1 MQLIENA
8 TSQKLRGAYYT
19 PPVIARFILQ
29 WGINGSSD
37 LNILEPSC
45 GDGVFLECIANDKM
59 LYNSVTAVEYEEEE
73 AMKARAITLHD
84 SEVVNAD
91 FHRFCLDTDKRFNL
105 VVGNPPFIRYQYY
118 NPEQQKLADE
128 IFKRSKLKR
137 AKLTNAWVTFV
148 VGCSQLLTETGKMGF
163 VIPSELLMV
172 KYAQQ
177 LRQYLAKNFNKINI
191 ISFENLVFGEIQQE
205 VVLLLCEKNGTDEH
219 LIEHIEVKDADGLLS
234 LDPHRLKFPTKKID
248 FHTDKWTY
256 YFLEKEEL
264 DLLEKVK
271 CNMPSIA
278 TYANVEVGITTG
290 ANDYFTIPK
299 SIVDLYNLEEYARP
313 MVGRSVQ
320 VNSLC
325 FTNKDWQT
333 NVDSEAKAHLLVF
346 PSGVRKNGN
355 DGVRAYIENGEKE
368 GVNKGYKTGIR
379 DEWYI
384 IPSIKLSDALFL
396 RRNNQYPK
404 FVLNEAKAY
413 TTDTMH
419 RVFIKKGVNKKALV
433 ASYYNSLS
441 FTFAEI
447 LGRNFGGGCLELMPS
462 EVGGIYMP
470 YRAENEALFAG
481 IDRMLRQKKTADEIL
496 DYTDRI
502 ILHEGMGLS
511 IEEVQTAR
519 SIWHK
524 IMGRRLSRETL
535 EKKKEV
541 KTEKKTKYAQL
552 NFLDLFEQYQNN
564 NIVENSIVREDM
576 VEYVASSHKHLINE
590 SKNVLISLVKKD
602 NFEQYLDKS
611 AKIYYTGKRFPST
624 VALNKLYYFM
634 PYLKGKG
641 IRDLYLIKIARVGTR
656 REGQSGEDKND
667 FRLVFEIEY
676 VTQLFDDYQSIDL
689 KIWRTFTDT
698 TLKNLKCTG
707 TGAHIE
713 GLGNK
718 DERGQGAY
726 LGKDYYHNTNQAASK
741 QGGLHAN
748 HVDGK
753 TSENS
758 KTL

>member
-137 AKLTNAWVTFV
+137 TKLTNAWVTFV

-191 ISFENLVFGEIQQE
+191 ISFENLVFEEIQQE

-234 LDPHRLKFPTKKID
+234 LNPHRLKFPTKKID

-346 PSGVRKNGN
+346 PSGVKKNGN

-419 RVFIKKGVNKKALV
+419 RVFIKEGVNKKAFV

-698 TLKNLKCTG
+698 TLKNLLK
-707 TGAHIE
+707 
-713 GLGNK
+713 
-718 DERGQGAY
+718 
-726 LGKDYYHNTNQAASK
+726 
-741 QGGLHAN
+741 
-748 HVDGK
+748 
-753 TSENS
+753 
-758 KTL
+758 

>member
-8 TSQKLRGAYYT
+8 TDQKLRGAYYT
-19 PPVIARFILQ
+19 PPAIAKFILQ
-29 WGINGSSD
+29 WGINGSND

-45 GDGVFLECIANDKM
+45 GDGVFLECIGNDEM
-59 LYNSVTAVEYEEEE
+59 PYNSVTAVEYEVGE
-73 AMKARAITLHD
+73 AEKARAIALHD
-84 SEVVNAD
+84 SEVINAD

-118 NPEQQKLADE
+118 DPEQQKLADE
-128 IFKRSKLKR
+128 IFKRSRLKR
-137 AKLTNAWVTFV
+137 TKLTNAWVTFV
-148 VGCSQLLTETGKMGF
+148 VGCSQLLAETGKMGF

-191 ISFENLVFGEIQQE
+191 ISFENLVFEEIQQE
-205 VVLLLCEKNGTDEH
+205 VVLLLCEKNGTAEH
-219 LIEHIEVKDADGLLS
+219 LIEHIEVKDAGGLLT

-256 YFLEKEEL
+256 YFLEKKEL

-271 CNMPSIA
+271 RNMPSIS

-290 ANDYFTIPK
+290 ANDYFTVPE
-299 SIVDLYNLEEYARP
+299 SVVTLYNLIEYARP
-313 MVGRSVQ
+313 MVGRSIQ

-325 FTNKDWQT
+325 FTKKDWLA
-333 NVDSEAKAHLLVF
+333 NVASGAKAHLLVF
-346 PSGVRKNGN
+346 PSGVKENGN

-368 GVNKGYKTGIR
+368 GVNNGYKTGIR

-419 RVFIKKGVNKKALV
+419 RVFIKEGVNKKAFV

-441 FTFAEI
+441 FAFAEI

-462 EVGGIYMP
+462 EVGGICMP
-470 YRAENEALFAG
+470 YRVENEALFAE
-481 IDRMLRQKKTADEIL
+481 IDRMLRQKRTADEIL

-502 ILHEGMGLS
+502 ILHEGMELS
-511 IEEVQTAR
+511 MEEVQTAR

-524 IMGRRLSRETL
+524 IMGRRLSRESL
-535 EKKKEV
+535 EKKEV
-541 KTEKKTKYAQL
+541 KVEKKTKYTQL
-552 NFLDLFEQYQNN
+552 NFLDLVGQYQDNS
-564 NIVENSIVREDM
+564 IVENCIVCEDM
-576 VEYVASSHKHLINE
+576 AEYVASSHEHLIDE
-590 SKNVLISLVKKD
+590 SKNVLISLVKKE
-602 NFEQYLDKS
+602 NFDQYLDKS
-611 AKIYYTGKRFPST
+611 AKIYYTGRKFPSN

-656 REGQSGEDKND
+656 KEGQSGENKND

-676 VTQLFDDYQSIDL
+676 VTQFFDDYQLIDL

-698 TLKNLKCTG
+698 TVKGLLK
-707 TGAHIE
+707 
-713 GLGNK
+713 
-718 DERGQGAY
+718 
-726 LGKDYYHNTNQAASK
+726 
-741 QGGLHAN
+741 
-748 HVDGK
+748 
-753 TSENS
+753 
-758 KTL
+758 

>member
-8 TSQKLRGAYYT
+8 TDQKLRGAYYT
-19 PPVIARFILQ
+19 PPVIAKFILQ
-29 WGINGSSD
+29 WGINGNND

-45 GDGVFLECIANDKM
+45 GDGVFLECISNNKI
-59 LYNSVTAVEYEEEE
+59 LYNSVTAVEYEVGE
-73 AMKARAITLHD
+73 AEKARAIPLHD
-84 SEVVNAD
+84 SEVINED

-118 NPEQQKLADE
+118 DAEQQKLADE

-137 AKLTNAWVTFV
+137 TKLTNAWVTFV

-177 LRQYLAKNFNKINI
+177 LRQYLAKSFNKINI
-191 ISFENLVFGEIQQE
+191 ISFENLVFEEIQQE

-219 LIEHIEVKDADGLLS
+219 LIEHIEVKNADSLLT
-234 LDPHRLKFPTKKID
+234 LDPRRLKFPTKKID

-271 CNMPSIA
+271 HNMPSIS

-290 ANDYFTIPK
+290 ANDYFTVPK
-299 SIVDLYNLEEYARP
+299 SVVTLYNLEEYAKP

-325 FTNKDWQT
+325 FTKKDWLA
-333 NVDSEAKAHLLVF
+333 NVELGAKAHLLVF
-346 PSGVRKNGN
+346 PSGVKENGN
-355 DGVRAYIENGEKE
+355 DGVKAYINNGEKE
-368 GVNKGYKTGIR
+368 GINKGYKTGIR

-419 RVFIKKGVNKKALV
+419 RVFIKEGVNKKAFV

-470 YRAENEALFAG
+470 YRVENEALFAE
-481 IDRMLRQKKTADEIL
+481 IDRMLRHKRTADEIL
-496 DYTDRI
+496 DYTDRV
-502 ILHEGMGLS
+502 ILHDGMGLS
-511 IEEVQTAR
+511 MEEVQTAR

-541 KTEKKTKYAQL
+541 NVEKKAKFTHL
-552 NFLDLFEQYQNN
+552 DFLDLFEQYQDN
-564 NIVENSIVREDM
+564 NIVDNNFAYEDIS
-576 VEYVASSHKHLINE
+576 EYVTSSRKYLIDG
-590 SKNVLISLVKKD
+590 SKNVLISLVKRD
-602 NFEQYLDKS
+602 NFNQYLDKS
-611 AKIYYTGKRFPST
+611 AKIYYTGKKFPSK

-656 REGQSGEDKND
+656 KEGQLGENKDD
-667 FRLVFEIEY
+667 LRLVFEIEY
-676 VTQLFDDYQSIDL
+676 VAQLFDDYQVIDL

-698 TLKNLKCTG
+698 TINDLLK
-707 TGAHIE
+707 
-713 GLGNK
+713 
-718 DERGQGAY
+718 Q
-726 LGKDYYHNTNQAASK
+726 KDYDLQS
-741 QGGLHAN
+741 LI
-748 HVDGK
+748 
-753 TSENS
+753 
-758 KTL
+758 

>member
-59 LYNSVTAVEYEEEE
+59 LYNSVTAVEFEEEE
-73 AMKARAITLHD
+73 AMKARTITLHD

-137 AKLTNAWVTFV
+137 TKLTNAWVTFV

-163 VIPSELLMV
+163 VVPSELLMV

-191 ISFENLVFGEIQQE
+191 ISFENLVFEEIQQE

-346 PSGVRKNGN
+346 PSGVKKNGN

-419 RVFIKKGVNKKALV
+419 RVFIKEGVNKKAFV

-656 REGQSGEDKND
+656 KEGQSGEDKND

-676 VTQLFDDYQSIDL
+676 VTQLFDDYQLIDL

-698 TLKNLKCTG
+698 TM
-707 TGAHIE
+707 
-713 GLGNK
+713 K
-718 DERGQGAY
+718 DLLR
-726 LGKDYYHNTNQAASK
+726 
-741 QGGLHAN
+741 
-748 HVDGK
+748 
-753 TSENS
+753 
-758 KTL
+758 

>member
-137 AKLTNAWVTFV
+137 TKLTNAWVTFV

-191 ISFENLVFGEIQQE
+191 ISFENLVFEEIQQE
-205 VVLLLCEKNGTDEH
+205 VVLLLCEKNSTDEH

-346 PSGVRKNGN
+346 PSGVKKNGN

-419 RVFIKKGVNKKALV
+419 RVFIKEGVNKKAFV

-470 YRAENEALFAG
+470 YRAENEVLFAG

-698 TLKNLKCTG
+698 TLKNLLK
-707 TGAHIE
+707 
-713 GLGNK
+713 
-718 DERGQGAY
+718 
-726 LGKDYYHNTNQAASK
+726 
-741 QGGLHAN
+741 
-748 HVDGK
+748 
-753 TSENS
+753 
-758 KTL
+758 

>member
-8 TSQKLRGAYYT
+8 TDQKLRGAYYT
-19 PPVIARFILQ
+19 PPVIAKFILQ
-29 WGINGSSD
+29 WGINGNNN

-45 GDGVFLECIANDKM
+45 GDGVFLECISNNKI
-59 LYNSVTAVEYEEEE
+59 LYNSVTAVEYEVGE
-73 AMKARAITLHD
+73 AEKARAIPLHD
-84 SEVVNAD
+84 SEVINED

-118 NPEQQKLADE
+118 DAEQQKLADE

-137 AKLTNAWVTFV
+137 TKLTNAWVTFV
-148 VGCSQLLTETGKMGF
+148 VGCSQLLTETSKMGF

-177 LRQYLAKNFNKINI
+177 LRQYLAKSFNKINI
-191 ISFENLVFGEIQQE
+191 ISFENLVFEEIQQE

-219 LIEHIEVKDADGLLS
+219 LIEHIEVKDADSLLT
-234 LDPHRLKFPTKKID
+234 LDPRRLKFPTKKID

-271 CNMPSIA
+271 HNMPSIS

-290 ANDYFTIPK
+290 ANDYFTVPK
-299 SIVDLYNLEEYARP
+299 SVVTLYNLEEYAKP

-325 FTNKDWQT
+325 FTKKDWLA
-333 NVDSEAKAHLLVF
+333 NVELGAKAHLLVF
-346 PSGVRKNGN
+346 PSGVKENGN
-355 DGVRAYIENGEKE
+355 DGVKAYINNGEKE
-368 GVNKGYKTGIR
+368 GINKGYKTGIR

-419 RVFIKKGVNKKALV
+419 RVFIKEGVNKKAFV

-462 EVGGIYMP
+462 EVGDIYMP
-470 YRAENEALFAG
+470 YRVENETLFAE
-481 IDRMLRQKKTADEIL
+481 IDKMLRHKRTADEIL
-496 DYTDRI
+496 DYTDRA

-511 IEEVQTAR
+511 MEEVQTAR

-541 KTEKKTKYAQL
+541 NVEKKAKFTHL
-552 NFLDLFEQYQNN
+552 DFLDLFEQYQDN
-564 NIVENSIVREDM
+564 NIVDNSFAHEDIS
-576 VEYVASSHKHLINE
+576 EYVTSSRKYLIDG

-602 NFEQYLDKS
+602 NFNQYLDKS
-611 AKIYYTGKRFPST
+611 AKIYYTGKKFPSK

-656 REGQSGEDKND
+656 KEGQLGENKDD
-667 FRLVFEIEY
+667 LRLVFEIEY
-676 VTQLFDDYQSIDL
+676 VAQLFDDYQVIDL

-698 TLKNLKCTG
+698 TINDLLKQKGYDLQSL
-707 TGAHIE
+707 I
-713 GLGNK
+713 
-718 DERGQGAY
+718 
-726 LGKDYYHNTNQAASK
+726 
-741 QGGLHAN
+741 
-748 HVDGK
+748 
-753 TSENS
+753 
-758 KTL
+758 

>member
-8 TSQKLRGAYYT
+8 TNQKLRGAYYT
-19 PPVIARFILQ
+19 PPAIAKFILQ
-29 WGINGSSD
+29 WGIGGSNDSK
-37 LNILEPSC
+37 ILEPSC
-45 GDGVFLECIANDKM
+45 GDGVFLKCIGNNEM
-59 LYNSVTAVEYEEEE
+59 PYNNVTAIEYEAGE
-73 AMKARAITLHD
+73 ADKARAIALHD
-84 SEVVNAD
+84 SEVINTD

-118 NPEQQKLADE
+118 DPKQQKLADE

-137 AKLTNAWVTFV
+137 TKLTNAWVTFV
-148 VGCSQLLTETGKMGF
+148 IGASQLLTETGKMGF

-177 LRQYLAKNFNKINI
+177 LRQYLAKKFNKINI
-191 ISFENLVFGEIQQE
+191 ISFENLIFEEIQQE

-219 LIEHIEVKDADGLLS
+219 LIEHIEVKDADGLLT
-234 LDPHRLKFPTKKID
+234 LNPHRLRFPTKKID

-256 YFLEKEEL
+256 YFLEKKEL
-264 DLLEKVK
+264 ELLEKVK
-271 CNMPSIA
+271 RNMSSIS

-290 ANDYFTIPK
+290 ANDYFTVPK
-299 SIVDLYNLEEYARP
+299 SVVTLYDLKEYARP

-325 FTNKDWQT
+325 FTEKDWQI
-333 NVDSEAKAHLLVF
+333 NVDSGAKAYLLAF
-346 PSGVRKNGN
+346 PSGVKENGN
-355 DGVRAYIENGEKE
+355 DGVRAYIENGEKN
-368 GVNKGYKTGIR
+368 GINNGYKTGIR

-396 RRNNQYPK
+396 RRNNLYPK

-419 RVFIKKGVNKKALV
+419 RVFIRKGVNKKAFV

-441 FTFAEI
+441 FAFAEI

-470 YRAENEALFAG
+470 YRVENESFFDE
-481 IDRMLRQKKTADEIL
+481 IDRMLRQKRTVDEIL

-502 ILHEGMGLS
+502 ILHEGMGFS
-511 IEEVQTAR
+511 MEEVQTAR

-524 IMGRRLSRETL
+524 TMGRRLSRESR
-535 EKKKEV
+535 ERKEAGVKK
-541 KTEKKTKYAQL
+541 TTKYAHL
-552 NFLDLFEQYQNN
+552 NFLDLFEQYQDN

-576 VEYVASSHKHLINE
+576 ADYATSSHKYLIDK

-602 NFEQYLDKS
+602 NFDQYLDKS
-611 AKIYYTGKRFPST
+611 ARIYYTGKNFPSK

-641 IRDLYLIKIARVGTR
+641 IRDLYLIKNARVGTR
-656 REGQSGEDKND
+656 KEGQPSENKND

-676 VTQLFDDYQSIDL
+676 VTQLFDDYRLIDL

-698 TLKNLKCTG
+698 TMEKIMNL
-707 TGAHIE
+707 
-713 GLGNK
+713 
-718 DERGQGAY
+718 
-726 LGKDYYHNTNQAASK
+726 
-741 QGGLHAN
+741 
-748 HVDGK
+748 
-753 TSENS
+753 
-758 KTL
+758 

>member
-8 TSQKLRGAYYT
+8 TDQKLRGAYYT
-19 PPVIARFILQ
+19 PPVIAKFILQ
-29 WGINGSSD
+29 WGINGNND

-45 GDGVFLECIANDKM
+45 GDGVFLECISNNKI
-59 LYNSVTAVEYEEEE
+59 LYNSVTAVEYEVGE
-73 AMKARAITLHD
+73 AEKARAIPLHD
-84 SEVVNAD
+84 SEVINED

-118 NPEQQKLADE
+118 DPKQQKLADE

-137 AKLTNAWVTFV
+137 TKLTNAWVTFV
-148 VGCSQLLTETGKMGF
+148 IGASQLLTETGKMGF

-177 LRQYLAKNFNKINI
+177 LRQYLAKKFNKINI
-191 ISFENLVFGEIQQE
+191 ISFENLIFEEIQQE

-219 LIEHIEVKDADGLLS
+219 LIEHIEVKDADGLLT
-234 LDPHRLKFPTKKID
+234 LNPHRLRFPTKKID

-256 YFLEKEEL
+256 YFLEKKEL
-264 DLLEKVK
+264 ELLEKVK
-271 CNMPSIA
+271 RNMSSIS

-290 ANDYFTIPK
+290 ANDYFTVPK
-299 SIVDLYNLEEYARP
+299 SVVTLYDLKEYARP

-325 FTNKDWQT
+325 FTEKDWQI
-333 NVDSEAKAHLLVF
+333 NVDSGAKAYLLAF
-346 PSGVRKNGN
+346 PSGVKENGN
-355 DGVRAYIENGEKE
+355 DGVRAYIENGEKN
-368 GVNKGYKTGIR
+368 GINNGYKTGIR

-396 RRNNQYPK
+396 RRNNLYPK

-419 RVFIKKGVNKKALV
+419 RVFIKKGVNKKAFV

-441 FTFAEI
+441 FAFAEI

-470 YRAENEALFAG
+470 YRVENESFFDE
-481 IDRMLRQKKTADEIL
+481 IDRMLRQKRTVDEIL

-502 ILHEGMGLS
+502 ILHEGMGFS
-511 IEEVQTAR
+511 MEEVQTAR

-524 IMGRRLSRETL
+524 TMGRRLSRESR
-535 EKKKEV
+535 ERKEAGVKK
-541 KTEKKTKYAQL
+541 TTKYAHL
-552 NFLDLFEQYQNN
+552 NFLDLFEQYQDN

-576 VEYVASSHKHLINE
+576 ADYATSSHKYLIDK

-602 NFEQYLDKS
+602 NFDQYLDKS
-611 AKIYYTGKRFPST
+611 ARIYYTGKNFPSK

-641 IRDLYLIKIARVGTR
+641 IRDLYLIKNARVGTR
-656 REGQSGEDKND
+656 KEGQPSENKND

-676 VTQLFDDYQSIDL
+676 VTQLFDDYRLIDL

-698 TLKNLKCTG
+698 TMEKIMNL
-707 TGAHIE
+707 
-713 GLGNK
+713 
-718 DERGQGAY
+718 
-726 LGKDYYHNTNQAASK
+726 
-741 QGGLHAN
+741 
-748 HVDGK
+748 
-753 TSENS
+753 
-758 KTL
+758 

>member
-8 TSQKLRGAYYT
+8 TDQKLRGAYYT
-19 PPVIARFILQ
+19 PPVIAKFILQ
-29 WGINGSSD
+29 WGINGNND

-45 GDGVFLECIANDKM
+45 GDGVFLECISNNKI
-59 LYNSVTAVEYEEEE
+59 LYNSVTAVEYEVGE
-73 AMKARAITLHD
+73 AEKARAIPLHD
-84 SEVVNAD
+84 SEVINED

-118 NPEQQKLADE
+118 DAEQQKLADE

-137 AKLTNAWVTFV
+137 TKLTNAWVTFV
-148 VGCSQLLTETGKMGF
+148 VGCSQLLTETSKMGF

-177 LRQYLAKNFNKINI
+177 LRQYLAKSFNKINI
-191 ISFENLVFGEIQQE
+191 ISFENLVFEEIQQE

-219 LIEHIEVKDADGLLS
+219 LIEHIEVKDADSLLT
-234 LDPHRLKFPTKKID
+234 LDPRRLKFPTKKID

-271 CNMPSIA
+271 HNMPSIS

-290 ANDYFTIPK
+290 ANDYFTVPK
-299 SIVDLYNLEEYARP
+299 SVVTLYNLEEYAKP

-325 FTNKDWQT
+325 FTKKDWLA
-333 NVDSEAKAHLLVF
+333 NVELGAKAHLLVF
-346 PSGVRKNGN
+346 PSGVKENGN
-355 DGVRAYIENGEKE
+355 DGVKAYINNGEKE
-368 GVNKGYKTGIR
+368 GINNGYKTGIR

-419 RVFIKKGVNKKALV
+419 RVFIKEGVNKKAFV

-470 YRAENEALFAG
+470 YRVENETLFAE
-481 IDRMLRQKKTADEIL
+481 IDRMLRHKRTADEIL
-496 DYTDRI
+496 DYTDRA

-511 IEEVQTAR
+511 MEEVQTAR

-541 KTEKKTKYAQL
+541 NVEKKAKFTHL
-552 NFLDLFEQYQNN
+552 DFLDLFEQYQDN
-564 NIVENSIVREDM
+564 NIVDNSFAHEDIS
-576 VEYVASSHKHLINE
+576 EYVTSSRKYLIDG

-602 NFEQYLDKS
+602 NFNQYLDKS
-611 AKIYYTGKRFPST
+611 AKIYYTGKKFPSK

-656 REGQSGEDKND
+656 KEGQLGENKDD
-667 FRLVFEIEY
+667 LRLVFEIEY
-676 VTQLFDDYQSIDL
+676 VAQLFDDYQVIDL

-698 TLKNLKCTG
+698 TINDLLKQKGYDLQSL
-707 TGAHIE
+707 I
-713 GLGNK
+713 
-718 DERGQGAY
+718 
-726 LGKDYYHNTNQAASK
+726 
-741 QGGLHAN
+741 
-748 HVDGK
+748 
-753 TSENS
+753 
-758 KTL
+758 

>member
-8 TSQKLRGAYYT
+8 TDQKLRGAYYT
-19 PPVIARFILQ
+19 PPVIAKFILQ
-29 WGINGSSD
+29 WGINGNNN

-45 GDGVFLECIANDKM
+45 GDGVFLECISNNKI
-59 LYNSVTAVEYEEEE
+59 LYNSVTAVEYEVGE
-73 AMKARAITLHD
+73 AEKARAIPLHD
-84 SEVVNAD
+84 SEVINED

-118 NPEQQKLADE
+118 DAEQQKLADE

-137 AKLTNAWVTFV
+137 TKLTNAWVTFV
-148 VGCSQLLTETGKMGF
+148 VGCSQLLTETSKMGF

-177 LRQYLAKNFNKINI
+177 LRQYLAKSFNKINI
-191 ISFENLVFGEIQQE
+191 ISFENLVFEEIQQE

-219 LIEHIEVKDADGLLS
+219 LIEHIEVKDADSLLT
-234 LDPHRLKFPTKKID
+234 LDPRRLKFPTKKID

-271 CNMPSIA
+271 HNMPSIS

-290 ANDYFTIPK
+290 ANDYFTVPK
-299 SIVDLYNLEEYARP
+299 SVVTLYNLEEYAKP

-325 FTNKDWQT
+325 FTKKDWLA
-333 NVDSEAKAHLLVF
+333 NVELGAKAHLLVF
-346 PSGVRKNGN
+346 PSGVKENGN
-355 DGVRAYIENGEKE
+355 DGVKAYINNGEKE
-368 GVNKGYKTGIR
+368 GINNGYKTGIR

-419 RVFIKKGVNKKALV
+419 RVFIKEGVNKKAFV

-447 LGRNFGGGCLELMPS
+447 LGRNFGGGCLELMSS
-462 EVGGIYMP
+462 EVGDIYMP
-470 YRAENEALFAG
+470 YRVENETLFAE
-481 IDRMLRQKKTADEIL
+481 IDKMLRHKRTADEIL
-496 DYTDRI
+496 DYTDRA

-511 IEEVQTAR
+511 MEEVQTAR

-541 KTEKKTKYAQL
+541 NVEKKAKFTHL
-552 NFLDLFEQYQNN
+552 DFLDLFEQYQDN
-564 NIVENSIVREDM
+564 NIVDNSFAHEDIS
-576 VEYVASSHKHLINE
+576 EYVTSSRKYLIDG

-602 NFEQYLDKS
+602 NFNQYLDKS
-611 AKIYYTGKRFPST
+611 AKIYYTGKKFPSK

-656 REGQSGEDKND
+656 KEGQLGENKDD
-667 FRLVFEIEY
+667 LRLVFEIEY
-676 VTQLFDDYQSIDL
+676 VAQLFDDYQVIDL

-698 TLKNLKCTG
+698 TINDLLKQKGYDLQSL
-707 TGAHIE
+707 I
-713 GLGNK
+713 
-718 DERGQGAY
+718 
-726 LGKDYYHNTNQAASK
+726 
-741 QGGLHAN
+741 
-748 HVDGK
+748 
-753 TSENS
+753 
-758 KTL
+758 

>member
-137 AKLTNAWVTFV
+137 TKLTNAWVTFV

-191 ISFENLVFGEIQQE
+191 ISFENLVFEEIQQE
-205 VVLLLCEKNGTDEH
+205 VVLLLCEKNSTDEH

-346 PSGVRKNGN
+346 PSGVKKNGN

-419 RVFIKKGVNKKALV
+419 RVFIKEGVNKKAFV

-564 NIVENSIVREDM
+564 NIVEKSIVREDM

-698 TLKNLKCTG
+698 TLKNLLK
-707 TGAHIE
+707 
-713 GLGNK
+713 
-718 DERGQGAY
+718 
-726 LGKDYYHNTNQAASK
+726 
-741 QGGLHAN
+741 
-748 HVDGK
+748 
-753 TSENS
+753 
-758 KTL
+758 

>member
-84 SEVVNAD
+84 SEVVNAN

-137 AKLTNAWVTFV
+137 TKLTNAWVTFV

-191 ISFENLVFGEIQQE
+191 ISFENLVFEEIQQE
-205 VVLLLCEKNGTDEH
+205 VVLLLCEKNSTDEH

-346 PSGVRKNGN
+346 PSGVKKNGN

-419 RVFIKKGVNKKALV
+419 RVFIKEGVNKKAFV

-602 NFEQYLDKS
+602 NFERDLDKS

-698 TLKNLKCTG
+698 TLKNLLK
-707 TGAHIE
+707 
-713 GLGNK
+713 
-718 DERGQGAY
+718 
-726 LGKDYYHNTNQAASK
+726 
-741 QGGLHAN
+741 
-748 HVDGK
+748 
-753 TSENS
+753 
-758 KTL
+758 